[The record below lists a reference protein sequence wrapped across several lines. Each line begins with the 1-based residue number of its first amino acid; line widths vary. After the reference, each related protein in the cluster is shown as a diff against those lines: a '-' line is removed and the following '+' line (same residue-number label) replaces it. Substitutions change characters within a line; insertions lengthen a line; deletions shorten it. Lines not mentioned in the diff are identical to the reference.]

1 MHELK
6 RAGYVPQDMVGCGW
20 IFLGFNGGF
29 FVDAD
34 SMLHAN
40 CSFDPLMTT
49 ACWHIQHRARDGISG
64 RRLPVFHSACFDFLV
79 LRYMHH
85 ILTGPLIPQTPLIK
99 QQAQAESRIRTES
112 CRVGTC

>member
-1 MHELK
+1 MRELK

-40 CSFDPLMTT
+40 RCFDDDSLPAYSTPSSL
-49 ACWHIQHRARDGISG
+49 SG
-64 RRLPVFHSACFDFLV
+64 CHLPVFHSACFDFLV
-79 LRYMHH
+79 LPYMHH
-85 ILTGPLIPQTPLIK
+85 ILTGPLILPTPLIK
-99 QQAQAESRIRTES
+99 QQVQAESRIRTAS
-112 CRVGTC
+112 FRVRSG